1 MRVALITSFLANV
14 MVTLVS
20 LLILPERVAIH
31 FGLGGLPDSWASN
44 LNSTLLML
52 GIHAL
57 VFVSLYFSPKL
68 LATMPSRW
76 ISLPNRNYW
85 LAPERRS
92 EAVAKFSQFMWQFGT
107 AIFLFML
114 LAGVLT
120 MRANLSEPVR
130 LEEGVLLIGLA
141 IFLAYTAYWTLA
153 LLRAFRVNTESA

>member
-1 MRVALITSFLANV
+1 MRVAFITSFLANV

-52 GIHAL
+52 GVHAL

-68 LATMPSRW
+68 LATIPSRW
-76 ISLPNRNYW
+76 ISLPNRNYC

-92 EAVAKFSQFMWQFGT
+92 EAVAKFSQLMWQFGT
-107 AIFLFML
+107 AVFLFML

-120 MRANLSEPVR
+120 MRANLSAPVR

-141 IFLAYTAYWTLA
+141 VFLAYTAYWTIA
-153 LLRAFRVNTESA
+153 LLRAFRVPSSR

>member
-1 MRVALITSFLANV
+1 MRVAFITSFLANV

-20 LLILPERVAIH
+20 ILILPERVAIH

-44 LNSTLLML
+44 VKSTLLML
-52 GIHAL
+52 GVHAL

-85 LAPERRS
+85 LVPERRS
-92 EAVAKFSQFMWQFGT
+92 EAVAKFSPLMWQYGT
-107 AIFLFML
+107 AVFLFLL

-141 IFLAYTAYWTLA
+141 IFLGYTAYWTIA
-153 LLRAFRVNTESA
+153 LLRAFRVPSSR

>member
-1 MRVALITSFLANV
+1 MRVAFITSFLANV

-52 GIHAL
+52 GVHAL

-68 LATMPSRW
+68 LATIPSRW

-92 EAVAKFSQFMWQFGT
+92 EAVAKFSQLMWQFGT
-107 AIFLFML
+107 AVFLFML

-120 MRANLSEPVR
+120 MRANLSAPVR

-141 IFLAYTAYWTLA
+141 IFLAYTAYWTIA
-153 LLRAFRVNTESA
+153 LLRAFRVPSSR

>member
-1 MRVALITSFLANV
+1 MRVAFITSFLANV

-20 LLILPERVAIH
+20 MLILPERVAIH
-31 FGLGGLPDSWASN
+31 FGSGGLPDSWASN

-52 GIHAL
+52 GAHAL

-76 ISLPNRNYW
+76 ISLPNRDYW

-92 EAVAKFSQFMWQFGT
+92 EAVAKFSELMWQFGT
-107 AIFLFML
+107 AVFLFML

-120 MRANLSEPVR
+120 MRANLSKPVR

-141 IFLAYTAYWTLA
+141 IFLAYTAYWTIA
-153 LLRAFRVNTESA
+153 LLRAFRIPSSR

>member
-1 MRVALITSFLANV
+1 MRVAFITSFLANV

-31 FGLGGLPDSWASN
+31 FGLGGLPDSWAPN

-52 GIHAL
+52 GVHAL

-68 LATMPSRW
+68 LATIPSRW

-92 EAVAKFSQFMWQFGT
+92 EAVAKFSQLMWQFGT
-107 AIFLFML
+107 AVFLFML

-120 MRANLSEPVR
+120 MRANLSKPVR

-141 IFLAYTAYWTLA
+141 IFLAYTAYWTIA
-153 LLRAFRVNTESA
+153 LLRAFRIPSSR

>member
-1 MRVALITSFLANV
+1 MRVAFITSFLANV

-52 GIHAL
+52 GVHAL

-68 LATMPSRW
+68 LATIPSRW

-92 EAVAKFSQFMWQFGT
+92 EAVAKFSQLMWQFGT
-107 AIFLFML
+107 AVFLFML

-120 MRANLSEPVR
+120 MRANLSAPVR

-141 IFLAYTAYWTLA
+141 VFLAYTAYWTIA
-153 LLRAFRVNTESA
+153 LLRAFRVPSSR